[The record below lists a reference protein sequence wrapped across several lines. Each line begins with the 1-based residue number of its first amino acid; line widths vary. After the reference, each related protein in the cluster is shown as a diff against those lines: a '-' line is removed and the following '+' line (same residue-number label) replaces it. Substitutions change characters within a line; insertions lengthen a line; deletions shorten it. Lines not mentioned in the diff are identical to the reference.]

1 MPYTAEAHGQAGL
14 PFAGTSPL
22 SLTASHDGAL
32 VAQPNAK
39 SQIERI
45 YRLLV
50 ERGPLTDHEIVYALK
65 LPLSTVNARRNVLVE
80 TGRVRACGLKA
91 GPFKAR
97 RTEWGAVIR

>member
-1 MPYTAEAHGQAGL
+1 MPYAAESHGQAGL
-14 PFAGTSPL
+14 PFSGSSPL
-22 SLTASHDGAL
+22 SLIASHDGAV

-39 SQIERI
+39 SQRERI
-45 YRLLV
+45 YRFLV
-50 ERGPLTDHEIVYALK
+50 EHGPATDHEIVYALK

-97 RTEWGAVIR
+97 RTEWGAVVR